1 MAGLLTCRFWTER
14 KRGRENSLLSS
25 QKRKREKKKK
35 ERKIPSFRHV
45 ILAKKYSY
53 VFEQY
58 DRSFVYKFP
67 LVRII
72 RIPAG
77 DLKPPGENGALRFS
91 FFLRSIFV
99 QTSYTR
105 VCTWIQSVPVPTFE
119 SRNTLIVRS
128 IVVIVPRLFSRGR
141 CGWMTQPW
149 REYR

>member
-1 MAGLLTCRFWTER
+1 M
-14 KRGRENSLLSS
+14 SLLNGEETREVEFSS
-25 QKRKREKKKK
+25 LFSEEKEREGKKRKKNTITPSRYTRE
-35 ERKIPSFRHV
+35 
-45 ILAKKYSY
+45 KYSY

-105 VCTWIQSVPVPTFE
+105 VCT
-119 SRNTLIVRS
+119 
-128 IVVIVPRLFSRGR
+128 
-141 CGWMTQPW
+141 
-149 REYR
+149 